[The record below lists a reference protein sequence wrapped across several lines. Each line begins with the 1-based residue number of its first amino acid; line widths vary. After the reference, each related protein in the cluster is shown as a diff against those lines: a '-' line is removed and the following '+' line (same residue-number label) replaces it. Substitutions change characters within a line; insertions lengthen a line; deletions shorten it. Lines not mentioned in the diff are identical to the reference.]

1 MNSTTRFIKLTD
13 PKNGGK
19 YKIESLAETK
29 REIVFLIG
37 ELEHKQAVVYFA
49 VGERLE
55 AMKEKL
61 EHGKFMSYIENEF
74 PYCYKVATNYMRL
87 FDFYKDD
94 PSSLGSLGY
103 REALIKAGI
112 LKPKESVI
120 EALLPIEPL
129 PPYQQLEFDYDFIFK
144 QKPLNMNVRQ
154 LKNFRLMV
162 MEDEIA
168 LFEKGVKGYRA
179 AANLNIFGKNDPRM
193 KQHYKKAAEDIQK
206 ALEEYFQFYEFA
218 LLDDKEKLKGAGVC
232 SGQ

>member
-1 MNSTTRFIKLTD
+1 MNDTTRFTKLTD
-13 PKNGGK
+13 LNRRDE
-19 YKIESLAETK
+19 YKIESVPETK
-29 REIVFLIG
+29 REIAFILQEV
-37 ELEHKQAVVYFA
+37 EYWQAVGYFA
-49 VGERLE
+49 VGERLV

-74 PYCYKVATNYMRL
+74 PYSHKTANEYMRL
-87 FDFYKDD
+87 FEFYKDD

-112 LKPKESVI
+112 IKPKESVI
-120 EALLPIEPL
+120 EALLPIEP
-129 PPYQQLEFDYDFIFK
+129 PPYQQLEFDYDYIFK

-193 KQHYKKAAEDIQK
+193 KQHYKKAAEHIQM
-206 ALEEYFQFYEFA
+206 ALEEYYQFYEFA
-218 LLDDKEKLKGAGVC
+218 LLDDAEKMKAC